1 MWLRNSNFISK
12 VKQGGDE
19 RATKTVHTHG
29 LGANEEANAVSPMKW
44 NWNKLLLCAFAL
56 TLSACGEPKLPSP
69 FQASDVSAKYAG
81 ANFHLTDHN
90 GQPRN
95 MADYRGKVVVLFFGY
110 TQCPD
115 ICPTTL
121 ADLAHVLRLL
131 GQDVVR
137 VQVLFATLDPQRDT
151 PELLAKFVPAF
162 HPSFLA
168 LYGDEQTTDQ
178 AARAFGV
185 SYQKQPGKNSGYTLD
200 HFIGT
205 YLIGTSGKPVLLAPY
220 GQRAELLAQDI
231 KLLLRMAR

>member
-1 MWLRNSNFISK
+1 MWLRNSNSISS
-12 VKQGGDE
+12 VTL
-19 RATKTVHTHG
+19 RWLPRSLLAV
-29 LGANEEANAVSPMKW
+29 LNALSSSLPRRRLVSPSKW

-90 GQPRN
+90 GQPRSL
-95 MADYRGKVVVLFFGY
+95 ADYRGKVVVLFFGY
-110 TQCPD
+110 IHCPD
-115 ICPTTL
+115 VCPTTL
-121 ADLAHVLRLL
+121 ADLAHVMRLL
-131 GQDVVR
+131 GQDAER

-162 HPSFLA
+162 YPTFLA
-168 LYGDEQTTDQ
+168 LVGDEQTTDQ

-185 SYQKQPGKNSGYTLD
+185 SYQKQPGKNSNYTLD

>member
-1 MWLRNSNFISK
+1 MWLLKTYSPQRHRDTEKAKTLTSLSLVLPLCLCVSVVNGFRLFILS
-12 VKQGGDE
+12 
-19 RATKTVHTHG
+19 
-29 LGANEEANAVSPMKW
+29 
-44 NWNKLLLCAFAL
+44 AFAL

-69 FQASDVSAKYAG
+69 FQASDVSVKYAG
-81 ANFHLTDHN
+81 ADFHLTDHN
-90 GQPRN
+90 GQPRS

-110 TQCPD
+110 IHCPD
-115 ICPTTL
+115 VCPTTL

-131 GQDVVR
+131 GQDAER

-168 LYGDEQTTDQ
+168 LVGDEQTTDQ

-185 SYQKQPGKNSGYTLD
+185 SYQKQSSKNSDYTLD
-200 HFIGT
+200 HFSGT

>member
-1 MWLRNSNFISK
+1 MWLRELRLCLVGCRSGPCPRQLFAGMARSYTMHINTLFAMF
-12 VKQGGDE
+12 V
-19 RATKTVHTHG
+19 V
-29 LGANEEANAVSPMKW
+29 
-44 NWNKLLLCAFAL
+44 LLLAAS
-56 TLSACGEPKLPSP
+56 LSGCGEPKLPSP

-90 GQPRN
+90 GQPRSLV
-95 MADYRGKVVVLFFGY
+95 DYRGKVVVLFFGY
-110 TQCPD
+110 IHCPD
-115 ICPTTL
+115 VCPTTL
-121 ADLAHVLRLL
+121 ADLAH
-131 GQDVVR
+131 GQDAER

-162 HPSFLA
+162 YPTFLA
-168 LYGDEQTTDQ
+168 LVGDEQTTDQ

-185 SYQKQPGKNSGYTLD
+185 SYQKQPGKNSNYTLD